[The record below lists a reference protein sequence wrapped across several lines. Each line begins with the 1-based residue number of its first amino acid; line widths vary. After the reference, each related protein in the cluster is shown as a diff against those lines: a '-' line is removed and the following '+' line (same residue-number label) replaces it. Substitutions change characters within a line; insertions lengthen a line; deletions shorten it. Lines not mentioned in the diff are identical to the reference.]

1 MALLAI
7 RLVRPN
13 GWQWQWIAASEMA
26 TDEFSTNE
34 LPVRWLPIRWLPIRR
49 LPMNCQ
55 IGTNESLTV
64 DPGDLTEKSFLLQL
78 YLPETIQE
86 SSEIFTSGT

>member
-1 MALLAI
+1 
-7 RLVRPN
+7 
-13 GWQWQWIAASEMA
+13 
-26 TDEFSTNE
+26 
-34 LPVRWLPIRWLPIRR
+34 
-49 LPMNCQ
+49 MNCQ